1 MFHRQSAIR
10 GFVVGAGIV
19 ALGFATVAAWAQGYP
34 SKPIE
39 IVVHTSPGGG
49 TDLFTRAVAE
59 MITRGKL
66 ISQPVNVI
74 NRPGGSG
81 GIAFNYVKGKR
92 GDPHVIL
99 GVATGSFLTASIR
112 PDLDLGPEH
121 FTPLAF
127 FALDPQAII
136 VPADGK
142 FASFKDLIDAAKRE
156 PGTITCAVAS
166 AGGTGRQTLWMMERA
181 TGTRF
186 RFVAFKSGGDA
197 ITQVLGGHVAFST
210 ENVSEANPHVEA
222 KKLRFLAVTSE
233 RRLESLPDV
242 PTLTELG
249 VTVQIGTGRGFA
261 MSAGVPKEAA
271 AYMEGVL
278 HKVHQSKAWKDL
290 AQRNMFDDRYMG
302 SAEFTEFLAKR
313 RVETRE
319 FVESVGL
326 KPKR

>member
-1 MFHRQSAIR
+1 MFNRQPAVRSVLIFAL
-10 GFVVGAGIV
+10 ALAPAV
-19 ALGFATVAAWAQGYP
+19 AYAQAFP
-34 SKPIE
+34 SKAME
-39 IVVHTSPGGG
+39 IIVHTSPGGG

-59 MITRGKL
+59 MITREKL
-66 ISQPVNVI
+66 VSQPVNVV

-81 GIAFNYVKGKR
+81 AIAFTYVKGKR
-92 GDPHVIL
+92 GDPHTIL

-142 FASFKDLIDAAKRE
+142 YASIKDLMEAAKRE

-197 ITQVLGGHVAFST
+197 VTQVLGGHVAFST

-233 RRLESLPDV
+233 QRLATLPDV

-249 VTVQIGTGRGFA
+249 ITVQVGTGRGFA
-261 MSAGVPKEAA
+261 MPAGVPKEAA
-271 AYMEGVL
+271 AQMEGVL
-278 HKVHQSKAWKDL
+278 KKVHGSKAWKEL
-290 AQRNMFDDRYMG
+290 AQRNMFDDRWMG
-302 SAEFTEFLAKR
+302 SAEFTEYLAKR

-326 KPKR
+326 KPRR